1 MGRIG
6 LALLGVVVAAGI
18 GLAAS
23 SLVSQPIG
31 LSGEPVTAGGDLAP
45 ASDPEPEPAGRTR
58 TTTTTVTTTTAAP
71 PSRTSASPPP
81 AEAGDDE
88 SGEAP
93 DGDD

>member
-1 MGRIG
+1 MRLIGRFG

-23 SLVSQPIG
+23 RLVSQPIG

-45 ASDPEPEPAGRTR
+45 ASEPEPVGRTR
-58 TTTTTVTTTTAAP
+58 TTTTVTTTEAAP
-71 PSRTSASPPP
+71 PSRPSTASPP
-81 AEAGDDE
+81 AEGGDDE
-88 SGEAP
+88 RGEAP